1 MELVLNIF
9 AVILIVSL
17 INLVRYALKIR
28 KILKMNKDNPN
39 IQGISIIN
47 GEIKVIEKTP
57 NVSAQVAREQVIDPV
72 CGKEI
77 EKQEAYRVLRHEK
90 EHFFCSWDCREKFI
104 KDHPVEDND

>member
-1 MELVLNIF
+1 MDLVLNIF

-47 GEIKVIEKTP
+47 GEIKVIEKVPT
-57 NVSAQVAREQVIDPV
+57 VSEQVTKEQVIDPI
-72 CGKEI
+72 CGKEF
-77 EKQEAYRVLRHEK
+77 EKQEAYRVLRDGK

-104 KDHPVEDND
+104 KTNLVEDNE